1 VLIGKLQININ
12 NFRIADVDTGSVIAV
27 GNNYFYDW
35 KTYSKANNGFGRL
48 SGDSNCFTDC
58 ETRVDDPDVYDLFSY
73 EMAANPSLKTFNG
86 GETENEK

>member
-1 VLIGKLQININ
+1 MLIGKLQININ

-48 SGDSNCFTDC
+48 SGDSNRFTDF
-58 ETRVDDPDVYDLFSY
+58 ETRVDDPDVYDLFSC
-73 EMAANPSLKTFNG
+73 EMTGDPSLESFDR
-86 GETENEK
+86 EEIENEK